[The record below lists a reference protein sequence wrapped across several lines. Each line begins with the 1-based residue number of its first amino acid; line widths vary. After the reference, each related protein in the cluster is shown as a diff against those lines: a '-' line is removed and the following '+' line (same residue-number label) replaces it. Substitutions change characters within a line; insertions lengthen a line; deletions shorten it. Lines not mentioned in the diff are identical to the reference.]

1 MGYVKINGYSELRH
15 ILLMEHDSETTEKL
29 AALRKKRADR
39 LKKAEAIT
47 RFMQRLSERD
57 EPLTVFTDGL
67 WLDSIDL
74 VTVRPDGTLTFRFR
88 DGNEITV

>member
-1 MGYVKINGYSELRH
+1 MRFRYPYTKRYNS
-15 ILLMEHDSETTEKL
+15 LMERYGKATEKL
-29 AALRKKRADR
+29 AALQKKRADR

-74 VTVRPDGTLTFRFR
+74 VTVHSDGTLTFRFQ
-88 DGNEITV
+88 DGNEVTV